1 MAFKNAT
8 KGYLNGVTVA
18 AADIEDSAVTNGK
31 LAGSITSDKL
41 SKPYAISFIPFQQAT
56 PAAATGLLTMTMPY
70 AGVVL
75 KAYGSY
81 GTAPS
86 SGVTT
91 IDVHVGGTYASHHSV
106 FGKGTKVLPGL
117 TSLKSVAG
125 TPSGALGTFAAGAY
139 LRIDVDAV
147 GSGTK
152 ANLHGG
158 VVVKHLLIA

>member
-8 KGYLNGVTVA
+8 KGYLDGVTVA

-41 SKPYAISFIPFQQAT
+41 SKPYALAFIPFQQAT
-56 PAAATGLLTMTMPY
+56 PAAATGLLTLTLPY
-70 AGVVL
+70 AGVVV

-91 IDVHVGGTYASHHSV
+91 IDVHVGGSYTSHHSV
-106 FGKGTKVLPGL
+106 FGTGTKVLPGL
-117 TSLKSVAG
+117 TSLKSVVG
-125 TPSGALGTFAAGAY
+125 TPSGALGTFAAGSY
-139 LRIDVDAV
+139 MRVDVDAV

-152 ANLHGG
+152 ANLHGV
-158 VVVKHLLIA
+158 VVVKQLPIA